1 MEQMPSR
8 RGKAGACVGVF
19 DHWGWAVLVTVAAD
33 GKLLDR
39 RRVELVDAT
48 LPKFP
53 HHHEALRLPVAEGV
67 ALVERVAR
75 SAQREAQS
83 ALEALASSLRPP
95 IAGIALRVC
104 PPLPATIAER
114 LADYRAQNV
123 ADSVL
128 YREALAWAARARG
141 WSVHWY
147 EAKTISS
154 QAARALGR
162 SKIDDLLQKA
172 GATLGPPWQKDHM
185 VAMAAA
191 IASNAREPA
200 G

>member
-1 MEQMPSR
+1 MPR
-8 RGKAGACVGVF
+8 RVQKTGARVGVF
-19 DHWGWAVLVTVAAD
+19 DHWGWAVLVTVGTD
-33 GKLLDR
+33 GELIDR

-53 HHHEALRLPVAEGV
+53 HHHEALALPVVEGV

-83 ALEALASSLRPP
+83 ALEALESSVPSAIVGL
-95 IAGIALRVC
+95 ALRAC

-128 YREALAWAARARG
+128 YREALARAARARA
-141 WSVHWY
+141 WSVYWY
-147 EAKTISS
+147 EAKTVFS
-154 QAARALGR
+154 QAAHALGGR
-162 SKIDDLLQKA
+162 NIEALLQKT
-172 GATLGPPWQKDHM
+172 GAALGPPWQKDHKL
-185 VAMAAA
+185 AMAAA
-191 IASNAREPA
+191 IASSVGKAQ

>member
-1 MEQMPSR
+1 MHSR
-8 RGKAGACVGVF
+8 VGGADARVGVF

-33 GKLLDR
+33 GKLIDR

-48 LPKFP
+48 MPKFP
-53 HHHEALRLPVAEGV
+53 HHHEALALPVGEGV

-75 SAQREAQS
+75 SAQREAQT
-83 ALEALASSLRPP
+83 ALTALASSVPAP
-95 IAGIALRVC
+95 IVGVALRAC

-128 YREALAWAARARG
+128 YREALAQAARSRG
-141 WSVHWY
+141 WAVHWY
-147 EAKTISS
+147 EAKTVLQ

-162 SKIDDLLQKA
+162 GSMDELLQKT
-172 GATLGPPWQKDHM
+172 GAALGPPWQKDHKL
-185 VAMAAA
+185 AMAAA
-191 IASNAREPA
+191 IACGARDPT

>member
-1 MEQMPSR
+1 MPSR
-8 RGKAGACVGVF
+8 VQKAGAHVGVF
-19 DHWGWAVLVTVAAD
+19 DHWGWAVLVTVRSD
-33 GKLLDR
+33 GKLIDR

-53 HHHEALRLPVAEGV
+53 HHHEALALPVVAGV

-75 SAQREAQS
+75 SAQREARL
-83 ALEALASSLRPP
+83 ALEALESSVPSP
-95 IAGIALRVC
+95 IVGLALRAC

-128 YREALAWAARARG
+128 YREALALAARARG
-141 WSVHWY
+141 WSVYWY
-147 EAKTISS
+147 EAKTVSS
-154 QAARALGR
+154 QAARALGG
-162 SKIDDLLQKA
+162 SDIEALLQRT
-172 GATLGPPWQKDHM
+172 GAALGPPWQKDHKL
-185 VAMAAA
+185 AMAAA
-191 IASNAREPA
+191 IASSIRKAE